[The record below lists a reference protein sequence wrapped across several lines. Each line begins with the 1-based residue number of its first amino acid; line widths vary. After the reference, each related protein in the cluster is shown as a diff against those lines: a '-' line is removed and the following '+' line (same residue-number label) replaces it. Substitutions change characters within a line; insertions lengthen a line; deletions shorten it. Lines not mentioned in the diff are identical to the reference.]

1 MEKYV
6 SAVINGRTFLDF
18 HTLATKS
25 FILWLEVTKL
35 EILSFLGTKGRTKPK
50 LLDKF
55 FHIDFFKGQEDTYV
69 IEAEDVGEP
78 VMIKLE
84 NDQGGMFHRSSDWF
98 VDKVLIRS
106 SNSRV
111 TVYEFPC
118 YAWVKR
124 ESVFFEG
131 RGRKIC

>member
-1 MEKYV
+1 M
-6 SAVINGRTFLDF
+6 
-18 HTLATKS
+18 
-25 FILWLEVTKL
+25 
-35 EILSFLGTKGRTKPK
+35 ILSFQGTKGRTNPM
-50 LLDKF
+50 LLDKW
-55 FHIDFFKGQEDTYV
+55 FHDDLIKGHEDTYV

-84 NDQGGMFHRSSDWF
+84 NDQGGLFHRSSDWF

-106 SNSRV
+106 SNSHV
-111 TVYEFPC
+111 ALYEFPC

-131 RGRKIC
+131 RGRKMC